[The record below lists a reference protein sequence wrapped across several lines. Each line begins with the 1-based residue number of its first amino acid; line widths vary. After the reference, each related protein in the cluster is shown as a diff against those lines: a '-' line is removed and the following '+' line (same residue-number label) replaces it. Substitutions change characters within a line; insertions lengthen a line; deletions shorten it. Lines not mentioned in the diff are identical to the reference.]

1 MTYFVYI
8 LTSLK
13 DSKRYI
19 GMTSDL
25 SRRLNEH
32 NSGKVKSTKNR
43 RPLELIYTEEFI
55 SKQDALNRETFFK
68 SGIGREFLKSIGC
81 SILTIV
87 DFYYHFWVNLFQDYM
102 GPKSKCREGLAL
114 QALFLILITSYY
126 ELMKNST
133 GLNFINI

>member
-55 SKQDALNRETFFK
+55 SKQEASNREAFF
-68 SGIGREFLKSIGC
+68 
-81 SILTIV
+81 
-87 DFYYHFWVNLFQDYM
+87 
-102 GPKSKCREGLAL
+102 
-114 QALFLILITSYY
+114 
-126 ELMKNST
+126 NSHK
-133 GLNFINI
+133 

>member
-25 SRRLNEH
+25 NRRLNEH

-43 RPLELIYTEEFI
+43 RPLELIYTEEFT

-68 SGIGREFLKSIGC
+68 SGIEREFLKSIG
-81 SILTIV
+81 I
-87 DFYYHFWVNLFQDYM
+87 
-102 GPKSKCREGLAL
+102 
-114 QALFLILITSYY
+114 
-126 ELMKNST
+126 
-133 GLNFINI
+133 

>member
-25 SRRLNEH
+25 NKRLKEH

-43 RPLELIYTEEFI
+43 RPLELIYTEEFT

-68 SGIGREFLKSIGC
+68 SHK
-81 SILTIV
+81 
-87 DFYYHFWVNLFQDYM
+87 Q
-102 GPKSKCREGLAL
+102 
-114 QALFLILITSYY
+114 
-126 ELMKNST
+126 KN
-133 GLNFINI
+133 

>member
-25 SRRLNEH
+25 NKRLKEH

-55 SKQDALNRETFFK
+55 SKKEASNRETFFK
-68 SGIGREFLKSIGC
+68 SHK
-81 SILTIV
+81 
-87 DFYYHFWVNLFQDYM
+87 Q
-102 GPKSKCREGLAL
+102 
-114 QALFLILITSYY
+114 
-126 ELMKNST
+126 KN
-133 GLNFINI
+133 

>member
-8 LTSLK
+8 FTSLK

-68 SGIGREFLKSIGC
+68 SGKGREFLKSIG
-81 SILTIV
+81 I
-87 DFYYHFWVNLFQDYM
+87 
-102 GPKSKCREGLAL
+102 
-114 QALFLILITSYY
+114 
-126 ELMKNST
+126 
-133 GLNFINI
+133 

>member
-8 LTSLK
+8 LTSFK

-25 SRRLNEH
+25 NRRFKEH

-55 SKQDALNRETFFK
+55 SKKEASNRETFFK
-68 SGIGREFLKSIGC
+68 SGIGREFLKSIG
-81 SILTIV
+81 I
-87 DFYYHFWVNLFQDYM
+87 
-102 GPKSKCREGLAL
+102 
-114 QALFLILITSYY
+114 
-126 ELMKNST
+126 
-133 GLNFINI
+133 

>member
-25 SRRLNEH
+25 NRRLNEH

-43 RPLELIYTEEFI
+43 RPMKLIYTEEFD
-55 SKQDALNRETFFK
+55 SKEDAMKRVYSPE
-68 SGIGREFLKSIGC
+68 IG
-81 SILTIV
+81 
-87 DFYYHFWVNLFQDYM
+87 
-102 GPKSKCREGLAL
+102 
-114 QALFLILITSYY
+114 
-126 ELMKNST
+126 
-133 GLNFINI
+133 

>member
-68 SGIGREFLKSIGC
+68 SGIGREFLKSIG
-81 SILTIV
+81 I
-87 DFYYHFWVNLFQDYM
+87 
-102 GPKSKCREGLAL
+102 
-114 QALFLILITSYY
+114 
-126 ELMKNST
+126 
-133 GLNFINI
+133 

>member
-25 SRRLNEH
+25 NRRLNEH

-43 RPLELIYTEEFI
+43 RPLELIYTEEFT
-55 SKQDALNRETFFK
+55 SKH
-68 SGIGREFLKSIGC
+68 
-81 SILTIV
+81 V
-87 DFYYHFWVNLFQDYM
+87 
-102 GPKSKCREGLAL
+102 
-114 QALFLILITSYY
+114 
-126 ELMKNST
+126 
-133 GLNFINI
+133 